1 MYLTAKQL
9 FQVAQVPLSVV
20 LSCVNILP
28 FAVFCISFT
37 GCANSHLICW
47 KNSLHKWT
55 CELYVQQS
63 VQVLREG
70 TTTISFC
77 TEIALGCTTWIVL
90 VVCSVSYAIPLKST
104 TVGVEDGGLKLE
116 GFHRVPP
123 EACIPNFLVA
133 ACTSIHIV
141 PCSYKEIRNAE
152 RTPQECGLSGCWVT
166 LACFYAFLPAIQKSL
181 LILKEL
187 LFTSL

>member
-1 MYLTAKQL
+1 MVPHMGVILCHCHCNVDMYLTAKQL

-28 FAVFCISFT
+28 LAVFCISFT

-90 VVCSVSYAIPLKST
+90 VVCSVSYAIP
-104 TVGVEDGGLKLE
+104 
-116 GFHRVPP
+116 P
-123 EACIPNFLVA
+123 E
-133 ACTSIHIV
+133 IHH
-141 PCSYKEIRNAE
+141 SRSWRR
-152 RTPQECGLSGCWVT
+152 RTQTWRLPQGAT
-166 LACFYAFLPAIQKSL
+166 RSL
-181 LILKEL
+181 H
-187 LFTSL
+187 S